1 MKGLFILLLLLA
13 LWMVID
19 FNLGRIQHKKQHKRK
34 SYPVRESSITLF
46 TSGPELFEDYFA
58 QLKQANSHIHVL
70 FYILKHDAISFDFLS
85 ILKEKANEGVE
96 VRLMLDWVGCLKS
109 KRQIK
114 KFLQNSGVE
123 LFFSQ
128 VPTFP
133 FFFYSLQARNH
144 RKITVI
150 DGKIGYLGGFNVGK
164 EYINL
169 DKKLSPWRD
178 YHLKIQGE
186 GVQDLQDVFL
196 QDWQLAAKVR
206 LQYRDPYFPTL
217 EKGPY
222 RHQVIP
228 SEGIYLEQTFSKLIR
243 QAKKSILIGTP
254 YFIPGKQVFADLQ
267 AALKRGVK
275 LEILVPGTADH
286 PLVKEASYPY
296 FRTLIPLGAT
306 VFQYQ
311 KGFYHAKI
319 LMIDDQI
326 CDIGTANFDKRS
338 FYLNQEIN
346 CYTYDKNYIGE
357 TLEVLRYDQS
367 HAKQMNLKDI
377 QSINPWAVFK
387 EYTARALSLFL

>member
-1 MKGLFILLLLLA
+1 MKRFLILLLLLA
-13 LWMVID
+13 LWLIID
-19 FNLGRIQHKKQHKRK
+19 FTLGRMQHKKHLERK
-34 SYPVRESSITLF
+34 SYPIRESSITLF

-58 QLKQANSHIHVL
+58 QLKQAKSHIHVL
-70 FYILKHDAISFDFLS
+70 FYILKNDAISIDFLS
-85 ILKEKANEGVE
+85 LLKEKAKEGLE
-96 VRLMLDWVGCLKS
+96 VRLMLDWVGSFKS
-109 KRQIK
+109 RRQIK
-114 KFLQNSGVE
+114 KYLQNSGVA
-123 LFFSQ
+123 LAFSKT
-128 VPTFP
+128 PRFP
-133 FFFYSLQARNH
+133 FFFYSLQTRNH

-150 DGKIGYLGGFNVGK
+150 DGKVGYLGGFNVGK

-196 QDWQLAAKVR
+196 EDWQLAAKIR
-206 LQYRDPYFPTL
+206 LQYREPYFPAL

-222 RHQVIP
+222 RHQFMP
-228 SEGIYLEQTFSKLIR
+228 SDGVYLDQTFSKLIR

-254 YFIPGKQVFADLQ
+254 YFIPGWVIADLQ
-267 AALKRGVK
+267 AALKRGVR
-275 LEILVPGTADH
+275 LEILVPGMADH

-306 VFQYQ
+306 VLQYQ

-319 LMIDDQI
+319 LMIDDQV

-346 CYTYDKNYIGE
+346 CLIYDQNYIKDD
-357 TLEVLRYDQS
+357 VLKILKYDQS
-367 HAKQMNLKDI
+367 HAKQVKLNDI
-377 QSINPWAVFK
+377 HSLGPWAVCK

>member
-1 MKGLFILLLLLA
+1 MKLTGLQIFWIIITFSVGNMMLLTVQPAIATAKQDVWISYLLASIGGVLLVFIANKVALLYPKNTFIQYSKIILGKGFGTIIIFIFFIQWYSVIADILCELADFVNTILLPTTPPWILHVTMLLLL
-13 LWMVID
+13 MYV
-19 FNLGRIQHKKQHKRK
+19 
-34 SYPVRESSITLF
+34 
-46 TSGPELFEDYFA
+46 
-58 QLKQANSHIHVL
+58 
-70 FYILKHDAISFDFLS
+70 
-85 ILKEKANEGVE
+85 
-96 VRLMLDWVGCLKS
+96 C
-109 KRQIK
+109 
-114 KFLQNSGVE
+114 
-123 LFFSQ
+123 
-128 VPTFP
+128 
-133 FFFYSLQARNH
+133 
-144 RKITVI
+144 
-150 DGKIGYLGGFNVGK
+150 YLGGIEGIARCSEVFGPIIVISI
-164 EYINL
+164 E
-169 DKKLSPWRD
+169 
-178 YHLKIQGE
+178 GE

-228 SEGIYLEQTFSKLIR
+228 SEGIYLEKTFSKLIR

-311 KGFYHAKI
+311 RGFYHAKI

-346 CYTYDKNYIGE
+346 CYTYDQSYIGE

-367 HAKQMNLKDI
+367 HAKQLNLKDI

>member
-1 MKGLFILLLLLA
+1 ML
-13 LWMVID
+13 ID
-19 FNLGRIQHKKQHKRK
+19 FTLGRIHHNNHLKRK
-34 SYPVRESSITLF
+34 SYPVRKGSITLF
-46 TSGPELFEDYFA
+46 TSGPELFEDYFS
-58 QLKQANSHIHVL
+58 QIKQANSHIHVL
-70 FYILKHDAISFDFLS
+70 FYILKKDAISIDFLS

-96 VRLMLDWVGCLKS
+96 VRLMLDWVGSLKS
-109 KRQIK
+109 KRRIK

-128 VPTFP
+128 APKFP

-150 DGKIGYLGGFNVGK
+150 DGKIGYLGGYNVGK

-186 GVQDLQDVFL
+186 SVQDLQDVFL
-196 QDWQLAAKVR
+196 QDWQVAAKVR
-206 LQYRDPYFPTL
+206 LQYRDPYFPSL

-228 SEGIYLEQTFSKLIR
+228 TEGMDLEQTFSKLIR
-243 QAKKSILIGTP
+243 EAKKSILIGTP
-254 YFIPGKQVFADLQ
+254 YFIPGRQVFTDLQ

-286 PLVKEASYPY
+286 PLVREASYPY

-319 LMIDDQI
+319 LMIDDQT

-346 CYTYDKNYIGE
+346 CYTYDKSYIDE
-357 TLEVLRYDQS
+357 TLKILRYDQS
-367 HAKQMNLKDI
+367 HAKQINLKDI
-377 QSINPWAVFK
+377 QSINPWAVCK
-387 EYTARALSLFL
+387 EYTARALSMFL